1 MARQPFT
8 AGILRPFSGP
18 ARAAGRAVKLLR
30 STLVVSGMTLLS
42 RIFGF
47 VRDVVLA
54 RAFGASAATDAFYV
68 ALRIPNLMRR
78 LFAEGSFSLAFV
90 PVFSEYREK
99 RSREELKDLL
109 DCVAGSLAAVLL
121 VVTAIGVLA
130 APGLVAAFAPG
141 FLDQPAQFELASGML
156 RITFPYAML
165 ISLTALAGGV
175 LNSFGRFAVPAF
187 TPVLLNIALIAAA
200 LGLAPRMEQPI
211 TALAWGVLGAGV
223 IQLAFQFPSLVR
235 LGLLPRPRVRFKHEG
250 VQRIMR
256 LMVPT
261 LIGSSVAQIN
271 ILIDTLIASFI
282 AVGSITWLYYSD
294 RLLEFPLG
302 LFGIALSTVILPS
315 LSRQHSAGDQQAF
328 RRTLD
333 WGLRVAS
340 LITLPAAVGLAV
352 LAGPAVA
359 TLFNYGEFSAV
370 DVSMTAASVVAYSL
384 GLPAFVAVKVL
395 APAYYSRQDTRTP
408 VRIAIMAMVTNM
420 VLNGIFVL
428 VLLQWTVA
436 PPHAGLALA
445 SSIAAYLNAG
455 LLYRGLRRDGQI
467 DHQAGWGR
475 LGLGLVVACMA
486 MALAVLWLVGDLD
499 AWLALGPGDRALRLG
514 TAVGLGMAVYLAV
527 VLAFRVPIKELKGM
541 PN

>member
-1 MARQPFT
+1 M
-8 AGILRPFSGP
+8 
-18 ARAAGRAVKLLR
+18 KLLR